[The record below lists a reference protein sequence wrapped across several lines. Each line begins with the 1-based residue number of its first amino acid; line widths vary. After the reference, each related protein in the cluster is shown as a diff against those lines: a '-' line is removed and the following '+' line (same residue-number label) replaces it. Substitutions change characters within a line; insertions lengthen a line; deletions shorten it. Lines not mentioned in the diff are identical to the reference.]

1 MRLILLFGL
10 ILLPFAEIWGYF
22 KFGSLYGWW
31 FLLYLIVMIVLG
43 WRLIQEEKTLVLPR
57 LMSIME
63 HGGNPMA
70 LILGT
75 AKNLMAGGL
84 FLFPG
89 IFSDI
94 IAIILLLFPIKP
106 KEIPIKPK
114 EKRQDEFEAN
124 TFNKKKDSTNKGDVI
139 EGEYRREDEPE

>member
-31 FLLYLIVMIVLG
+31 FLLYLIVMTVLG
-43 WRLIQEEKTLVLPR
+43 WRLIQEEKTLVLSR
-57 LMSIME
+57 FMSIME
-63 HGGNPMA
+63 HGGNPMV

-94 IAIILLLFPIKP
+94 IAIILLL
-106 KEIPIKPK
+106 IPIKNN
-114 EKRQDEFEAN
+114 EERQDEFKAN
-124 TFNKKKDSTNKGDVI
+124 TFNKKKDPTNKGDVI

>member
-43 WRLIQEEKTLVLPR
+43 WRLIQEEKTLVLSR
-57 LMSIME
+57 FMSIME
-63 HGGNPMA
+63 HGGNPMV

-94 IAIILLLFPIKP
+94 IAIILLL
-106 KEIPIKPK
+106 IPIKNN
-114 EKRQDEFEAN
+114 EERQNEFEAN

-139 EGEYRREDEPE
+139 EGEYHREDEPE

>member
-31 FLLYLIVMIVLG
+31 FLLYLIVMTVLG
-43 WRLIQEEKTLVLPR
+43 WRLIQEEKTLVLSR
-57 LMSIME
+57 FMSIME
-63 HGGNPMA
+63 HGGNPMV

-89 IFSDI
+89 IISDI
-94 IAIILLLFPIKP
+94 IAIILLL
-106 KEIPIKPK
+106 IPIKNN
-114 EKRQDEFEAN
+114 EERQNEFEAN

>member
-1 MRLILLFGL
+1 MRSIFLFCL

-94 IAIILLLFPIKP
+94 IAIILLL
-106 KEIPIKPK
+106 IPIKNN
-114 EKRQDEFEAN
+114 EERQNEFEAN

>member
-31 FLLYLIVMIVLG
+31 FLLYLIVMTVLG
-43 WRLIQEEKTLVLPR
+43 WRLIQEEKTLVLSR
-57 LMSIME
+57 FMNIME
-63 HGGNPMA
+63 HGGNPMV

-94 IAIILLLFPIKP
+94 IAIILLL
-106 KEIPIKPK
+106 IPIKNN
-114 EKRQDEFEAN
+114 EERQDEFKAN

>member
-94 IAIILLLFPIKP
+94 IAIILLL
-106 KEIPIKPK
+106 IPIKNN
-114 EKRQDEFEAN
+114 EERQDEFEAN

>member
-94 IAIILLLFPIKP
+94 IAIILLL
-106 KEIPIKPK
+106 IPIKNN
-114 EKRQDEFEAN
+114 EERQNEFESN

>member
-63 HGGNPMA
+63 HGGNPMV

-94 IAIILLLFPIKP
+94 IAIILLL
-106 KEIPIKPK
+106 IPIKNN
-114 EKRQDEFEAN
+114 EERQNEFESN
-124 TFNKKKDSTNKGDVI
+124 TFNKKKDSTNKDDVI

>member
-1 MRLILLFGL
+1 MRSILLFGL

-94 IAIILLLFPIKP
+94 IAIILLL
-106 KEIPIKPK
+106 IPIKNN
-114 EKRQDEFEAN
+114 EKRQNEFEAN

>member
-31 FLLYLIVMIVLG
+31 FLLYLIVMAVLG

-94 IAIILLLFPIKP
+94 IAIILLL
-106 KEIPIKPK
+106 IPIKNN
-114 EKRQDEFEAN
+114 EERQNEFEAN

>member
-43 WRLIQEEKTLVLPR
+43 WRLIQEEKTLVLSR
-57 LMSIME
+57 FMSIME

-94 IAIILLLFPIKP
+94 IAIILLL
-106 KEIPIKPK
+106 IPIKNN
-114 EKRQDEFEAN
+114 EERQNEFEAN

>member
-31 FLLYLIVMIVLG
+31 FLLYLIVMTVLG
-43 WRLIQEEKTLVLPR
+43 WRLIQEEKTLILSR
-57 LMSIME
+57 FMSIME
-63 HGGNPMA
+63 HGGNPMV

-94 IAIILLLFPIKP
+94 IAIILLL
-106 KEIPIKPK
+106 IPIKNN
-114 EKRQDEFEAN
+114 EERQNEFEAN

>member
-10 ILLPFAEIWGYF
+10 ILLPFVEIWGYF

-94 IAIILLLFPIKP
+94 IAIILLL
-106 KEIPIKPK
+106 IPIKNN
-114 EKRQDEFEAN
+114 EERQNEFEAN
-124 TFNKKKDSTNKGDVI
+124 TFNKKKNSTNKGDVI

>member
-31 FLLYLIVMIVLG
+31 FLLYLIVMTVLG
-43 WRLIQEEKTLVLPR
+43 WRLIQEEKTLVLSR
-57 LMSIME
+57 FMSIME
-63 HGGNPMA
+63 HGGNPMV

-94 IAIILLLFPIKP
+94 IAIILLL
-106 KEIPIKPK
+106 IPIKNN
-114 EKRQDEFEAN
+114 EERQNEFEAN

>member
-94 IAIILLLFPIKP
+94 IAIILLL
-106 KEIPIKPK
+106 IPIKNN
-114 EKRQDEFEAN
+114 EERQDEFEAN

-139 EGEYRREDEPE
+139 EGEYHREDEPE

>member
-94 IAIILLLFPIKP
+94 IAIILLL
-106 KEIPIKPK
+106 IPIKNN
-114 EKRQDEFEAN
+114 EERQNEFEAN

-139 EGEYRREDEPE
+139 EGEYRREDDPE

>member
-94 IAIILLLFPIKP
+94 IAIILLL
-106 KEIPIKPK
+106 IPIKNN
-114 EKRQDEFEAN
+114 EERQNEFESN
-124 TFNKKKDSTNKGDVI
+124 TFNKKKDSTNKDDVI